1 MKLASSFSKAAI
13 FALSML
19 LLLSCEKKDNE
30 SIQKVIEGVL
40 LDVTH
45 ADLIPGE
52 TISLKPSLLP
62 FNETIQEA
70 ISADS
75 TIKDMIFWRSDN
87 SKVAVVDENGLV
99 TAQGVG
105 SCHISFICGTFVAKC
120 RVNVCMFKKE
130 VLYGLWNIDNTQ
142 DTYFFGFDE
151 NGYENDERF
160 FGWSFDGMRLS
171 VTYKNSPVGQ
181 IDKKLV
187 ITSVHASYI
196 NFYYSDDKDRQS
208 VKMKRIPKE
217 FTTEYLQPGVVQKTG
232 LGDSLINVVDMGLP
246 SGTMWAYTNLG
257 AATPDQDGQ
266 RFAWAETTAKDSYS
280 LENYIYY
287 DKNSLELTKYV
298 DDQITEMLP
307 EDDPASV
314 IFGEDWKTPSKV
326 QVNELFDNCHVLY
339 SVVSG
344 KEGFVFVPKNEDYS
358 DRRLFMPFSLT
369 SETLKNNNYSQ
380 NIPYSKYGFFW
391 TSTMSAVDAF
401 EAYSLCINM
410 DESSTYLYKGTGTTR
425 RVYGLCVRPVYKSK
439 N

>member
-13 FALSML
+13 FVLSVM

-105 SCHISFICGTFVAKC
+105 SCNISFICGTFVAKC
-120 RVNVCMFKKE
+120 RVNVCMFEKE

-142 DTYFFGFDE
+142 NTYFFGFDE

-160 FGWSFDGMRLS
+160 FSWSFDGMRLS
-171 VTYKNSPVGQ
+171 LTYRNSPVGQ

-196 NFYYSDDKDRQS
+196 NFYYSDDKDRQA
-208 VKMKRIPKE
+208 VKMKRMPKE
-217 FTTEYLQPGVVQKTG
+217 FTTEFLQPGVVQKTG

-266 RFAWAETTAKDSYS
+266 RFAWAETSTKDAYS

-298 DDQITEMLP
+298 DNQVTEMLP

-326 QVNELFDNCHVLY
+326 QVNELFNNCHVLY

-344 KEGFVFVPKNEDYS
+344 KEGFVFVPKNVDYS
-358 DRRLFMPFSLT
+358 DRRLFMPFSMT
-369 SETLKNNNYSQ
+369 SETLKNNNSSQ
-380 NIPYSKYGFFW
+380 NSPYSKYGFFW
-391 TSTMSAVDAF
+391 TSTLSAVDAF

-410 DESSTYLYKGTGTTR
+410 DENSTYLYKGTGTTR
-425 RVYGLCVRPVYKSK
+425 RVYGLCIRPVYNSK